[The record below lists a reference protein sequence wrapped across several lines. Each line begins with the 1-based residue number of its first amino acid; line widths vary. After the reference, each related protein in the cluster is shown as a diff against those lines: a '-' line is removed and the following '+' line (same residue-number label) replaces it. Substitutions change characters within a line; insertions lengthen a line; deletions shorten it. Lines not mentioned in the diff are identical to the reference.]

1 MFKYSL
7 FLVSLLGICW
17 SCKST
22 HVPFEP
28 VASPVKQLSVARV
41 ESMPN
46 IPQPY
51 FLKDWRKTTLEFD
64 RYAYDFGTKGDF
76 LPLIWLDTQ
85 ERNFKGPTFGLF
97 TAIGDVRE
105 GAAINHGENHEALG
119 AVGSLLG
126 ATLVGI
132 DKSKQDGRNYVG
144 MMRNYF
150 NRENGWNVIM
160 NFTNKGAHIGG
171 GYGNDYWYEVYNN
184 VLFYALGNYYPKEP
198 GYSDIMHTIAEQFY
212 QSSNVLGNNYSC
224 SFFDFKTMQ
233 PGKNHVPPQEDVA
246 AGYAFILY
254 AAYVKFGDEK
264 YLVAAQKALDAL
276 SSQKENRF
284 YEALMPFG
292 AYIGA
297 RLNAEKGAHYDVQKF
312 LDWTFDGTAT
322 NREGWGVIVG
332 NWGGYDVSG
341 MVGSTIDRGG
351 YGFAMNTF
359 DLAWPLTAT
368 VRYDQRY
375 ARAVGKWMLNATNT
389 ARLFYPYD
397 IPDSLQALPGKKAIT
412 KNVIAYE
419 GLTKESGYPEHKGI
433 TPFAQGD
440 GPQWA
445 PGMPQETMFS
455 VYGSGHVGFFGGLV
469 QSTNVEKII
478 QIDCRATDM
487 FRSTDAF
494 PTFLYYNPFSMA
506 KSVAINLGDKPVDL
520 YDAVSRKF
528 LLRHAKGTVDF
539 DIPAD
544 AARLLVLV
552 PAGSR
557 CVVKDGKLLAN
568 GTPVDYM
575 YENK

>member
-1 MFKYSL
+1 MFKYTL
-7 FLVSLLGICW
+7 FLVPLLGIYW
-17 SCKST
+17 SCKT
-22 HVPFEP
+22 TLPFEP
-28 VASPVKQLSVARV
+28 AASPVKQWKVPRV

-51 FLKDWRKTTLEFD
+51 ALKDWKKTTLEFD
-64 RYAYDFGTKGDF
+64 RYAYNFGEKGDF
-76 LPLIWLDTQ
+76 MPLIWLDTQ
-85 ERNFKGPTFGLF
+85 ERNFKDTTFGLF

-105 GAAINHGENHEALG
+105 GATINNGENHEALG
-119 AVGSLLG
+119 ALGSIIG

-132 DKSKQDGRNYVG
+132 DKSKQDGHNYVR

-198 GYSDIMHTIAEQFY
+198 GYSDIMRTIAEQFY
-212 QSSNVLGNNYSC
+212 QSSNVLGNNYSY

-254 AAYVKFGDEK
+254 AAYIKFGDEK
-264 YLVAAQKALDAL
+264 YLLAAQKALEAL

-297 RLNAEKGAHYDVQKF
+297 RMNAETGSHYDVQKF

-341 MVGSTIDRGG
+341 LVGSTIDRGG

-375 ARAVGKWMLNATNT
+375 ARAVGKWMLNATNA
-389 ARLFYPYD
+389 ARLFYPYN
-397 IPDSLQALPGKKAIT
+397 IPDSLQALPSKKAIT
-412 KNVIAYE
+412 RNVIAYE

-469 QSTNVEKII
+469 QPTNVEKIL
-478 QIDCRATDM
+478 QIDCLATDM
-487 FRSTDAF
+487 FRKTNAF
-494 PTFLYYNPFSMA
+494 PTFLYYNPFPLV
-506 KSVAINLGDKPVDL
+506 KSVSINLGEKEVDL

-528 LLRHAKGTVDF
+528 LIRRAKNTVSF
-539 DIPAD
+539 EVPAD

-557 CVVKDGKLLAN
+557 CVVKHGTLMAN
-568 GTPVDYM
+568 GTPVDFL
-575 YENK
+575 YEK

>member
-1 MFKYSL
+1 
-7 FLVSLLGICW
+7 
-17 SCKST
+17 
-22 HVPFEP
+22 
-28 VASPVKQLSVARV
+28 
-41 ESMPN
+41 MPN

-455 VYGSGHVGFFGGLV
+455 CTVADTLV
-469 QSTNVEKII
+469 FLADSCSQPMWKKSFRSIAGPPICFAARMLFQPSSITILSPWQRALQSTS
-478 QIDCRATDM
+478 AT
-487 FRSTDAF
+487 
-494 PTFLYYNPFSMA
+494 
-506 KSVAINLGDKPVDL
+506 
-520 YDAVSRKF
+520 SRWICMMPSAENF
-528 LLRHAKGTVDF
+528 FYAMRRVLLTLIFQQTLHACWCWF
-539 DIPAD
+539 QPE
-544 AARLLVLV
+544 
-552 PAGSR
+552 
-557 CVVKDGKLLAN
+557 VV
-568 GTPVDYM
+568 VW
-575 YENK
+575 